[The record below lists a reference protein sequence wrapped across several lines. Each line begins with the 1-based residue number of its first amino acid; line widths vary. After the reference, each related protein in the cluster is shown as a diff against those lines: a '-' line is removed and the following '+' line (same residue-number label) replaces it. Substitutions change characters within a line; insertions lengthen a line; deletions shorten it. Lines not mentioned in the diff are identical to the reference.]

1 MSQSTCPNT
10 PTCCSTPTCPS
21 TPTKP
26 TCPGCYPIYQ
36 PNQLAHMD
44 EGGCLYL
51 DFSDELVCGNA
62 DEADDV
68 KMRYSDLFSSD
79 EDDDDEDEDDDDE
92 DVTIIYSDLVTQE
105 SVSDTISV
113 SSSISIIQPLSGEK
127 KKEIVECCICYDPIS
142 TEKNNC
148 VTECGHQ
155 FCFKCLATSMMT
167 NGCTCPCCRSPLVE
181 MSSDDDEDDD
191 EDLDDDDDMSFDTEN
206 EVECDIEEL
215 TRRIKANGFE
225 MKDVLSM
232 LLGRYT
238 KGSSDMVMYDL
249 NKKFDEI
256 VDEADNE
263 TVEQEAMGLEDRRIF
278 V

>member
-1 MSQSTCPNT
+1 
-10 PTCCSTPTCPS
+10 
-21 TPTKP
+21 
-26 TCPGCYPIYQ
+26 
-36 PNQLAHMD
+36 MD

-51 DFSDELVCGNA
+51 DFSDELMEHFSVATAEKNV
-62 DEADDV
+62 DDDV
-68 KMRYSDLFSSD
+68 DV
-79 EDDDDEDEDDDDE
+79 
-92 DVTIIYSDLVTQE
+92 DVTIRYSDLVTQD

-113 SSSISIIQPLSGEK
+113 SSSFFEHQSLSSENQK
-127 KKEIVECCICYDPIS
+127 DIVECCICYDPIS

-181 MSSDDDEDDD
+181 MPNEDDDEDDD
-191 EDLDDDDDMSFDTEN
+191 DEDDEDDDDMTLEEDEDET
-206 EVECDIEEL
+206 ECDIEEL
-215 TRRIKANGFE
+215 TRRLKANGFE

-238 KGSSDMVMYDL
+238 KDSSDIIMYDL

-256 VDEADNE
+256 VDEADDE
-263 TVEQEAMGLEDRRIF
+263 ALEQKEMGLEDRRIF

>member
-1 MSQSTCPNT
+1 
-10 PTCCSTPTCPS
+10 
-21 TPTKP
+21 
-26 TCPGCYPIYQ
+26 
-36 PNQLAHMD
+36 MD

-51 DFSDELVCGNA
+51 DFSDELVSGPNLTPEVA
-62 DEADDV
+62 LLPEEFDEADDV

-79 EDDDDEDEDDDDE
+79 DEDDDDEDDDDE
-92 DVTIIYSDLVTQE
+92 DDVTIIYSDLVTQE
-105 SVSDTISV
+105 FVSDTISV
-113 SSSISIIQPLSGEK
+113 SSSISIIQPLSGENK
-127 KKEIVECCICYDPIS
+127 EEIVECCICYDPIS

-181 MSSDDDEDDD
+181 MSSDDDEDLDD
-191 EDLDDDDDMSFDTEN
+191 EDDDDDDDISIDLED

-215 TRRIKANGFE
+215 TRRLKANGFE

-238 KGSSDMVMYDL
+238 KGSSDIVVYEL
-249 NKKFDEI
+249 NKKFDAI
-256 VDEADNE
+256 VDEADDE

>member
-1 MSQSTCPNT
+1 MSQSTSPNT
-10 PTCCSTPTCPS
+10 ESCPS
-21 TPTKP
+21 TPTCSSSLSCPSTPTRPIKP
-26 TCPGCYPIYQ
+26 SCPGCYPIYQ

-51 DFSDELVCGNA
+51 DFSDELSC
-62 DEADDV
+62 
-68 KMRYSDLFSSD
+68 S
-79 EDDDDEDEDDDDE
+79 DDDAGA
-92 DVTIIYSDLVTQE
+92 DVTIVYSDLVTQD
-105 SVSDTISV
+105 SVSVTSSV
-113 SSSISIIQPLSGEK
+113 SSSFFEHPPLSSENQK
-127 KKEIVECCICYDPIS
+127 DIVECCICYDPIS

-167 NGCTCPCCRSPLVE
+167 NGCKCPCCRSPLVE
-181 MSSDDDEDDD
+181 MSSDDE
-191 EDLDDDDDMSFDTEN
+191 EDLDDDEDDDDMTLEEEEDEDET
-206 EVECDIEEL
+206 ECDIEEL
-215 TRRIKANGFE
+215 TRRLKANGFK

-238 KGSSDMVMYDL
+238 KGSSDIVMYDL

-256 VDEADNE
+256 VDEADDE
-263 TVEQEAMGLEDRRIF
+263 AVEQEAMGLEDRRIF